1 MISRIVHLEGGIGGA
16 VLVTLLAVV
25 FTARHVFGLDVTH
38 TRVLIRGNEATVGTG
53 KLTRSR
59 LNDFLINMFS
69 GGCHS
74 S

>member
-1 MISRIVHLEGGIGGA
+1 MHLEGGVRGTVFA
-16 VLVTLLAVV
+16 TLLAVV
-25 FTARHVFGLDVTH
+25 FTGRHVFGLNVTN